1 MVAGPWSSLME
12 ELLNHDG
19 TLSEGGFHEDT
30 TMSNVAIDDSA
41 EGSIAGVFKS
51 YTMRS
56 GTCWFSALPDNSLHP
71 PGVPGPNQ
79 SLIRGE

>member
-1 MVAGPWSSLME
+1 MLPNVVGVRSGKEEALITDGGWTME
-12 ELLNHDG
+12 FIDKLLNHDG

-30 TMSNVAIDDSA
+30 TMSNVAVDDSA

-56 GTCWFSALPDNSLHP
+56 GTC
-71 PGVPGPNQ
+71 
-79 SLIRGE
+79 